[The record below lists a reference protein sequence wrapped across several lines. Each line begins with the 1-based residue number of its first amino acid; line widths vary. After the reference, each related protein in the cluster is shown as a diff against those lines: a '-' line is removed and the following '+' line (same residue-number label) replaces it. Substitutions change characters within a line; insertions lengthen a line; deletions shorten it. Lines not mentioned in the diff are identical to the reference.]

1 MFVAI
6 GVLSAQ
12 QPGKEEAKP
21 AAAEIKPAAG
31 SAVGPVI
38 GGVPVTEQIMVDQFG
53 FRPQGEKIVIFASPQ
68 EGQNA
73 DVHYTPPAK
82 AIVRREKEGTEV
94 LTVPLQPW
102 GGGKTD
108 KTSGDKVWYADISA
122 LQTPGAYYVYDPENR
137 LRSYGFRV
145 DDAVYMP
152 VLKAAVR
159 AFFYQRCGGDIPE
172 ANAGT
177 WHHPAC
183 HLAPGQDEAAQLYI
197 DGQVK
202 GQPRDVHG
210 GWHDAGDYNKYVPF
224 TADSVPELL
233 MAYELNPSIFGND
246 WNIPESGNG
255 IPDILNEVRWE
266 CDWLLRMQMPDGSV
280 CNRVT
285 ERTSR
290 TGVTPDQDNAHER
303 YYTQPTSWATATCAA
318 NLACF
323 SRVISRFP
331 GQAEVVGTYRAAAE
345 KAWAW
350 LEAHPNMTPAD
361 GKDHGRPSEAADAS
375 CDGKDDDL
383 RYRVMAAV
391 QLWMLDAQPKYEA
404 FFKKWH
410 KDMLM
415 PCFFEY
421 AALPKAD
428 PAVAAEVRA
437 ALKKFLD
444 DEVLGPVKSQTDAY
458 RSYLPGYW
466 WGCNQTKAQYGYR
479 ALFAVKLGVSPADDK
494 ILRIAAEDYL
504 HYLHG
509 RNPLCQVYLTNMGPK
524 GANCGAGKSIMRPF
538 HTWFSQ
544 GSRWSG
550 PDSLGPAPGLLAGGP
565 NTYDAPPWLI
575 PPAGQPPSKSF
586 RDWAGVWNEAHQ
598 QTENSWAFTEPD
610 CGYQARYVLLLS
622 QFVVADE
629 NH

>member
-1 MFVAI
+1 MRKSILPAGVVLMFVAI
-6 GVLSAQ
+6 GVLRAQ
-12 QPGKEEAKP
+12 QPGKEE
-21 AAAEIKPAAG
+21 
-31 SAVGPVI
+31 VGPVI
-38 GGVPVTEQIMVDQFG
+38 GGVRVTEQIMVDQFG
-53 FRPQGEKIVIFASPQ
+53 FRPQSEKIVIFASPQ

-73 DVHYTPPAK
+73 DVKYTPPAK
-82 AIVRREKEGTEV
+82 ATVRREKDGSEV
-94 LTVPLQPW
+94 LTVALQPW

-122 LQTPGAYYVYDPENR
+122 LQAPGAYYVYDAENR
-137 LRSYGFRV
+137 LRSYSFRV
-145 DDAVYMP
+145 ADDVYLP

-172 ANAGT
+172 ANGGT

-183 HLAPGQDEAAQLYI
+183 HVAAGQDLAAQLYV
-197 DGQVK
+197 DGKVK

-224 TADSVPELL
+224 TSASVITLL
-233 MAYELNPSIFGND
+233 MAYESNPSVFGDD

-255 IPDILNEVRWE
+255 VPDILDEVRWE
-266 CDWLLRMQMPDGSV
+266 CDWLVRMQMPDGSV

-285 ERTSR
+285 ERSSK
-290 TGVTPDQDNAHER
+290 TGVTPDLDTGHER

-318 NLACF
+318 DLACF
-323 SRVISRFP
+323 ARVTAPFP
-331 GQAEVVGTYRAAAE
+331 SLAAVGRTYRAAAE

-350 LEAHPNMTPAD
+350 LEAHPEMTPAD
-361 GKDHGRPSEAADAS
+361 GRDHGRPSEADDAS
-375 CDGKDDDL
+375 TDRVGDL
-383 RYRVMAAV
+383 DSRVMAAV
-391 QLWMLDAQPKYEA
+391 ELWLLDPQPKYEA
-404 FFKKWH
+404 FIKKWH
-410 KDMLM
+410 KDTLS
-415 PCFFEY
+415 PWFFEY
-421 AALPKAD
+421 AASPKAD
-428 PAVAAEVRA
+428 PAVAADVRA

-444 DEVLGPVKSQTDAY
+444 DQVIGVVKSQADAY

-466 WGCNQTKAQYGYR
+466 WGCNQTKAEYGYR
-479 ALFAVKLGVSPADDK
+479 ALCAIKLGIVPADK
-494 ILRIAAEDYL
+494 QVCRTAAEDYL
-504 HYLHG
+504 HFLHG

-524 GANCGAGKSIMRPF
+524 GANLGAGKSIMRPF

-565 NTYDAPPWLI
+565 NTSDAPPWLV

-598 QTENSWAFTEPD
+598 ATENSWAFTEPD
-610 CGYQARYVLLLS
+610 IGYQGKYVLLLT
-622 QFVVADE
+622 QFAVADE